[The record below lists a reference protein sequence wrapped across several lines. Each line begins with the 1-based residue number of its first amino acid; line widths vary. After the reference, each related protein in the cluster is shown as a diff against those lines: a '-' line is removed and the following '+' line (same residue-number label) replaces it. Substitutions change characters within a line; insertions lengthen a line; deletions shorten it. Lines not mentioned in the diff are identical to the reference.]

1 MNKERGGKKLYIRDI
16 KAYSSFPGGLRS
28 FLHPVTSMGRVRQT
42 YIKRL
47 ARNLVDSDPERFS
60 DDFEQ
65 NKEELK
71 ETEEFESKRLRN
83 RVAGYIVRVVDNR
96 RE

>member
-1 MNKERGGKKLYIRDI
+1 MSK
-16 KAYSSFPGGLRS
+16 
-28 FLHPVTSMGRVRQT
+28 VRQT

-47 ARNLVDSDPERFS
+47 AKDLVDADPDRFS
-60 DDFEQ
+60 EDFEE

-71 ETEEFESKRLRN
+71 DTEEFESKQLRN
-83 RVAGYIVRVVDNR
+83 RVAGYIVRVVQNS